1 MAERLFNFFNEELE
15 SVRSLGARFATRYPK
30 VAGRLRLSGDSVDDP
45 HVARLIESFA
55 FVAARLRLKL
65 DDDFPE
71 LTETLLEFLYPHYL
85 APIPSLCVTLVRPG
99 PEITG
104 HHVLPRGSIVE
115 SEPIEGDMCRF
126 RTTQSV
132 EIWPLRVAQA
142 SMSGQ
147 PLVAP
152 SAPRLDAAASLRL
165 VLECTEK
172 DGTFTDLGVD
182 RLRFYLRAPWRQ
194 AVALYELL
202 LNDCIGIAFA
212 DHPEDQKAVFVGPDA
227 LRGIGFD
234 EAEAAL
240 PPAPR
245 GHPAFRLLTE
255 FFAYPH
261 KFLFL
266 ELSRIGAK
274 TLRGA
279 GSRLEIFFY
288 LRRHV
293 PDLERGLG
301 ADTFALDCTPV
312 VNLFEQHAEPIN
324 MSRATSEYAVLPDA
338 RRHATR
344 EVYSIDHVSVA
355 DRTGFGRVAAPLF
368 GRPIGQDGMTLHWQL
383 RRRREVE
390 GDGGTD
396 ARLAIVDASEHAGS
410 FTDSVLTAETTC
422 TNRDLVSR
430 LPYGGGQPILATP
443 RNSGDSNRF
452 VALTPFTPTLRLAS
466 DEGLLWRLLSH
477 LKLGHLSLVDGNGGP
492 EAFRE
497 MMRLYDYRDAPET
510 RALVD
515 AITAVESRRSTAR
528 VAGSGIARGLDITV
542 EMDVR
547 RIEPGV
553 AFLFGEIL
561 DRFLGLY
568 VNLNSFTRLTMR
580 LKGVSRPLKTWPPRS
595 GEKVLA

>member
-1 MAERLFNFFNEELE
+1 MAESLFNFFNEELD
-15 SVRSLGARFATRYPK
+15 SLRSLGARFAARYPK
-30 VAGRLRLSGDSVDDP
+30 VAGRLRLSPDAIDDP

-85 APIPSLCVTLVRPG
+85 APIPSLCVTSVQPG
-99 PEITG
+99 SEITG
-104 HHVLPRGSIVE
+104 RHIMPRGSIVE
-115 SEPIEGDMCRF
+115 SEAVEGDSCRF
-126 RTTQSV
+126 RTTQAV
-132 EIWPLRVAQA
+132 EIWPIRVTQVA
-142 SMSGQ
+142 MSGQ
-147 PLVAP
+147 PLAAP
-152 SAPRLDAAASLRL
+152 PAPRLDAAASLRI

-172 DGTFTDLGVD
+172 DGTFTGLGID

-202 LNDCIGIAFA
+202 LNDCVGIAFA
-212 DHPEDQKAVFVGPDA
+212 DHPEDSKAVFVGPEA
-227 LRGIGFD
+227 LRAIGFD
-234 EAEAAL
+234 DEDAAL
-240 PPAPR
+240 PPTPR

-255 FFAYPH
+255 FFAYPQ
-261 KFLFL
+261 KFLFFD
-266 ELSRIGAK
+266 LSRIGAK
-274 TLRGA
+274 SLREA
-279 GSRLEIFFY
+279 GSRLEVFFY

-293 PDLERGLG
+293 PDLDRGLG
-301 ADTFALDCTPV
+301 ADTFALNCTPII
-312 VNLFEQHAEPIN
+312 NLFAQRAEPIT
-324 MSRATSEYAVLPDA
+324 MTRSRSEYAIVPDT

-344 EVYSIDHVSVA
+344 EVYSIDYISIA
-355 DRTGFGRVAAPLF
+355 DRTGLGRVAAPLF
-368 GRPIGQDGMTLHWQL
+368 GRPIGQDGLTLHWQL

-396 ARLAIVDASEHAGS
+396 ARLAIVDAAEHAES

-443 RNSGDSNRF
+443 RNSGDSSRF
-452 VALTPFTPTLRLAS
+452 IALTAFTPTLRLAS

-492 EAFRE
+492 DAFRE

-515 AITAVESRRSTAR
+515 AISSVESRRSTAR
-528 VAGSGIARGLDITV
+528 VAGSGVARGLDITV
-542 EMDVR
+542 EMDTR

-553 AFLFGEIL
+553 AFLFGQAL

-568 VNLNSFTRLTMR
+568 VNLNSFTRLTIR